1 MRREPRG
8 DAKEGADLNPLG
20 HTRTVVRRNHA
31 VIAPDSHVVAAL
43 AGWDRA
49 RGVVLISPAMGA
61 GFVQYLAHLEAGN
74 SSAGAAAGVER
85 FLYVMQGKVTVE
97 GRELGVG
104 GYAYFPADRAHRIE
118 ARGAAKVLVIEKV
131 FEPGGAGRPEAVVE
145 EEVAVASSP
154 FMGDPDAQLKLLLPD
169 SPAYD
174 MAVNV
179 FTYRPGA
186 MLPQVEC
193 HVMEHGLVML
203 QGMGVYRLDDQWYPV
218 QAEDVIWMAPYC
230 PQWFIAG
237 GKQASRYLY
246 YKDVN
251 RAVTGVRP

>member
-1 MRREPRG
+1 M
-8 DAKEGADLNPLG
+8 NPLG
-20 HTRTVVRRNHA
+20 QTRTTVRRNYA
-31 VIAPDSHVVAAL
+31 LIAPDSHVL
-43 AGWDRA
+43 APLPDWERT

-61 GFVQYLAHLEAGN
+61 GFVQYVAHVEAG
-74 SSAGAAAGVER
+74 SSSCGAAPAVER
-85 FLYVMQGKVTVE
+85 FVYVLEGELQVE

-104 GYAYFPADRAHRIE
+104 GYAYFPADRSHRISG
-118 ARGAAKVLVIEKV
+118 RGAAKVLVIEKT
-131 FEPGGAGRPEAVVE
+131 FEPGNGARPEVVIGN
-145 EEVAVASSP
+145 EVEVTSSA

-193 HVMEHGLVML
+193 HVMEHGLMML
-203 QGMGVYRLDDQWYPV
+203 QGMGVYRLDEQWYPV
-218 QAEDVIWMAPYC
+218 QAGDVIWMGPYC

-237 GKQASRYLY
+237 GKAASRYIY

-251 RAVTGVRP
+251 RAVMKAGRR

>member
-1 MRREPRG
+1 M
-8 DAKEGADLNPLG
+8 NPLG
-20 HTRTVVRRNHA
+20 QTRTTVRRNHA
-31 VIAPDSHVVAAL
+31 LIVPDSHVLAAL
-43 AGWDRA
+43 PDWERT
-49 RGVVLISPAMGA
+49 RGVTQISPAMGA
-61 GFVQYLAHLEAGN
+61 GFVQYVAHVEPGS

-85 FLYVMQGKVTVE
+85 LLFVMEGSLDVE

-104 GYAYFPADRAHRIE
+104 GYAYFPGDRAHRLS
-118 ARGAAKVLVIEKV
+118 ARAPGRVLVIEKV
-131 FEPGGAGRPEAVVE
+131 FEIGPGARPEVIIGD
-145 EEVAVASSP
+145 EVAVSSTA

-169 SPAYD
+169 TPAFD
-174 MAVNV
+174 MAVNI

-203 QGMGVYRLDDQWYPV
+203 QGMGVYRLADQWYPV
-218 QAEDVIWMAPYC
+218 QAGDAIWMAPYC

-237 GKQASRYLY
+237 GKQASRYIY

-251 RAVTGVRP
+251 RSAMGVRR

>member
-1 MRREPRG
+1 
-8 DAKEGADLNPLG
+8 LNPLG
-20 HTRTVVRRNHA
+20 QTRTTVRRNHA
-31 VIAPDSHVVAAL
+31 LIAPDSQVL
-43 AGWDRA
+43 APLPDWERT
-49 RGVVLISPAMGA
+49 RGVTQISPAMGA
-61 GFVQYLAHLEAGN
+61 RFLQYVAHVEAAS

-85 FLYVMQGKVTVE
+85 FLYVLEGELEVE
-97 GRELGVG
+97 GRGLRVG
-104 GYAYFPADRAHRIE
+104 GYAYFPADRAHRIQS
-118 ARGAAKVLVIEKV
+118 RGAGKVLVIEKV
-131 FEPGGAGRPEAVVE
+131 FEPENGAQPEMAIGD
-145 EEVAVASSP
+145 EVGVASAA

-169 SPAYD
+169 APTYD
-174 MAVNV
+174 MAVNI

-218 QAEDVIWMAPYC
+218 QAGDVIWMAPYC

-237 GKQASRYLY
+237 GKQASRYIY

-251 RAVTGVRP
+251 RASIGVARR